1 MLDLIYEE
9 ETELEEG
16 VDFIP
21 TQEYLPNKYL
31 SYRFKTLNIE
41 EVTID
46 NYEDKLV
53 SSLAEQVSMFIPPSG
68 SFETPDLQRYLELVQ
83 SYETSSNDL
92 VLGLSLADQIRITF
106 SDMQPATI
114 CEKFPDIDLAT
125 KRRYRCVAEYLI
137 RQEELEKVKDE
148 RGKLVKKVGNMG
160 KLVVIYQPLE
170 KVRKTLQRSGLTQ
183 FIKNDRSTQN
193 AHLQTAA
200 DNANAD

>member
-1 MLDLIYEE
+1 MLDLAWLKNSNFEQGEE
-9 ETELEEG
+9 EL
-16 VDFIP
+16 D
-21 TQEYLPNKYL
+21 LDLARSNKYL
-31 SYRFKTLNIE
+31 SYRFNSLDIGK
-41 EVTID
+41 VTVD
-46 NYEDKLV
+46 NYEEHLV

-83 SYETSSNDL
+83 TYETSSNDL

-106 SDMQPATI
+106 SDMKPATI

-137 RQEELEKVKDE
+137 RQQELEKVKDE

-170 KVRKTLQRSGLTQ
+170 KIRKTLQRSGLTQ
-183 FIKNDRSTQN
+183 FIKNDRPPQITN
-193 AHLQTAA
+193 LQALV
-200 DNANAD
+200 DNSFSN